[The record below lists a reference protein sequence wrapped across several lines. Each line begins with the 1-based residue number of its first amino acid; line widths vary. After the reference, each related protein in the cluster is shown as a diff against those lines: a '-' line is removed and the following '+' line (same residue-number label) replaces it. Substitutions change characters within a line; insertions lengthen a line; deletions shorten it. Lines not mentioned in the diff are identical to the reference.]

1 MTGAS
6 RGIGKAVARELAL
19 EGADVAVV
27 ARGRE
32 ALEAT
37 AGEIAEESGRRVLP
51 LIADMSDDASV
62 QAMVQA
68 AHEAFGR
75 IDILVNSAAS
85 PGSAL
90 PPVPL
95 AELTDDHVRADIE
108 VKVLGYLRTARAVAP
123 IMRAQGW
130 GRIINVSGLG
140 ARRAGNTS
148 GSMRNVAVAA
158 LTKNLANELGPDGIN
173 VTVVHP
179 GGTRTERT
187 AAMVAARVEAGV
199 PEEEVERR
207 LAEATRS
214 VTSSTRARSR
224 TSSPSSPRRSRSR
237 SMVTR
242 SRRAA
247 ARTQRSTTESRAGGA
262 PTPGPLPRGKDQ
274 SPRSLQGPDRTPLR

>member
-1 MTGAS
+1 MDLELTGKVAIVTGAS

-19 EGADVAVV
+19 EGADVAAV

-37 AGEIAEESGRRVLP
+37 AAEIAAESGRRVLA
-51 LIADMSDDASV
+51 LTADTSDDASV

-75 IDILVNSAAS
+75 IDILVNNAAS

-123 IMRAQGW
+123 LMREQGW
-130 GRIINVSGLG
+130 GRIVNISGLG

-148 GSMRNVAVAA
+148 GSIRNVGVAA

-187 AAMVAARVEAGV
+187 EEMIARRTASEGLSR
-199 PEEEVERR
+199 EEIERR
-207 LAEATRS
+207 LDGANSIRHLVDAREVAHVVAFLASPKSISINGDAIAT
-214 VTSSTRARSR
+214 
-224 TSSPSSPRRSRSR
+224 
-237 SMVTR
+237 
-242 SRRAA
+242 
-247 ARTQRSTTESRAGGA
+247 GG
-262 PTPGPLPRGKDQ
+262 
-274 SPRSLQGPDRTPLR
+274 GPDTAIHY

>member
-1 MTGAS
+1 MDLELAGKVAIVTGAS

-19 EGADVAVV
+19 EGAVVAVV

-37 AGEIAEESGRRVLP
+37 AAEIAAESGRRVLP

-75 IDILVNSAAS
+75 IDILVNNAAS

-95 AELTDDHVRADIE
+95 EELTDDHVRADIE

-187 AAMVAARVEAGV
+187 AEMVAARVEAGV

-207 LAEATRS
+207 LAEGNSIRHLVDAREVAYVVAFLASPKSISINGDAIAT
-214 VTSSTRARSR
+214 
-224 TSSPSSPRRSRSR
+224 
-237 SMVTR
+237 
-242 SRRAA
+242 
-247 ARTQRSTTESRAGGA
+247 GG
-262 PTPGPLPRGKDQ
+262 
-274 SPRSLQGPDRTPLR
+274 GPDTAIHY